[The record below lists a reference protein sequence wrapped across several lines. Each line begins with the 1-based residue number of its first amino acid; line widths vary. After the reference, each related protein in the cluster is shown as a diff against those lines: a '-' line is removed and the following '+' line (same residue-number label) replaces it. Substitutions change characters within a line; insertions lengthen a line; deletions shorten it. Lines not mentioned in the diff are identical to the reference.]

1 MTGGTSVKTAFFAHS
16 TTDGSQ
22 GDWQGLAEHLVG
34 VSRLAGEFA
43 AQFHGEA
50 AAGLAGLLH
59 DLGKYTAAFQ
69 ARLRGSNIPADH
81 STAGAAMVRQLAR
94 GNGALM
100 AELISYA
107 IAGHH
112 AGLPDWRGETGA
124 LKDRFAAYD
133 PSGLDP
139 IWKTEIAPEAGDL
152 LPRMVSGF
160 QNYRGFRLA
169 FLGRML
175 FSCLVDA
182 DYKDTEAFYSE
193 REGSSSDRVWA
204 SLQDVLPSLQEKL
217 DKEFASFPD
226 GGNVNRL
233 RSEILAHV
241 RSQASDQPGLFTLTV
256 PTGGGKTLASL
267 AFALDHAR
275 LKGQRRII
283 YAIPFTSIIDQT
295 AKIFRDILGD
305 EHVLEHHSAIDAEKI
320 DGRTARDKLRLAM
333 EDWAAPVVVTTNVQL
348 FESLFSSRP
357 SHCRKLHNIANSV
370 IVLDEAQTLP
380 RHLLAPCV
388 RAIDEL
394 AHSYGC
400 TVILC
405 TATQPALDERHFPM
419 SKPKEDPHPL
429 ALPLQDR
436 ELAPDPRRLAK
447 ELRRVTLR
455 FVGDRS
461 NDALVREL
469 GETSQGLI
477 IVNSR
482 QHALE
487 LYEAAK
493 GAGLEGLFH
502 LSTRQYAVHR
512 RAILDEV
519 RARLKNKQPC
529 RVVAT
534 SLIEAGVDVDFP
546 LVWRAEAGL
555 DQIAQAA
562 GRCNREG
569 KRAAEESF
577 VSVFTAP
584 GVAIPKEIKGLIGA
598 RERMERHHDDLLSSA
613 AIEAYFKEVFWQQG
627 QNIGAREFVDAF
639 RFDRALLAKADRPS
653 TDFPYRTVGENFR
666 MIESAMR
673 PVIVERDEK
682 AKAIIAKLFLDNI
695 SSGSLARD
703 LQGYIVQV
711 PPKARDLLIACG
723 HVRFVEPDLRAD
735 QFAVLQTESLYEEE
749 VGLRWENSEYLGMEN
764 SII

>member
-1 MTGGTSVKTAFFAHS
+1 VFFAHS
-16 TTDGSQ
+16 TPDGSQ
-22 GDWQGLAEHLVG
+22 SDWQGLAAHLVA
-34 VSRLAGEFA
+34 VSELAGRFA
-43 AQFHGEA
+43 APFQGA
-50 AAGLAGLLH
+50 AAAKLAGLLH

-69 ARLRGSNIPADH
+69 ARLRGSTIPADH
-81 STAGAAMVRQLAR
+81 STAGAVIVRQLAQ
-94 GNGALM
+94 GNDRLM

-124 LKDRFAAYD
+124 LKDRLKAFD
-133 PSGLDP
+133 LGVLDP
-139 IWKTEIAPEAGDL
+139 IWESEVAPVPTDL
-152 LPRMVSGF
+152 LPQIARQFRSYSGF
-160 QNYRGFRLA
+160 RFA

-182 DYKDTEAFYSE
+182 DYKDTEAFYNE
-193 REGSSSDRVWA
+193 RERKAADREWV
-204 SLQDVLPSLQEKL
+204 SLEQVLPDLQAKL
-217 DKEFASFPD
+217 DRKFASFTRD
-226 GGNVNRL
+226 SDVNRL
-233 RSEILAHV
+233 RGEILAHV
-241 RSQASDQPGLFTLTV
+241 LSRVSDEPGLFTLTV

-267 AFALDHAR
+267 AFALAHAR
-275 LKGQRRII
+275 QKSKRRII

-305 EHVLEHHSAIDAEKI
+305 EHVLEHHSAIDFEKFE
-320 DGRTARDKLRLAM
+320 GRTSRDKLRLAM

-348 FESLFSSRP
+348 FESLFASRP

-388 RAIDEL
+388 RVIDEL
-394 AHSYGC
+394 ARSYGC

-405 TATQPALDERHFPM
+405 TATQPALDERNFPER
-419 SKPKEDPHPL
+419 EDKVPHPL
-429 ALPLQDR
+429 ALPLKGR
-436 ELAPDPRRLAK
+436 ELAPDPLQLAK
-447 ELRRVTLR
+447 KLSRATLR
-455 FVGDRS
+455 FVGERN
-461 NDALVREL
+461 NDELVEEL

-493 GAGLEGLFH
+493 TAGLKGLFH
-502 LSTRQYAVHR
+502 LTTRQCAVHR

-519 RARLKNKQPC
+519 RARLRDGKSC
-529 RVVAT
+529 RLVAT

-546 LVWRAEAGL
+546 RVWRAEAGL

-569 KRAAEESF
+569 TRAAKESI
-577 VSVFTAP
+577 VSVFIAP
-584 GVAIPKEIKGLIGA
+584 GIAIPKEIRGLIGA
-598 RERMERHHDDLLSSA
+598 RERMERYHDDLLSPA

-627 QNIGAREFVDAF
+627 ENIGTSEFVDAF
-639 RFDRALLAKADRPS
+639 RFDRVQLK
-653 TDFPYRTVGENFR
+653 TDFPYRTIGESFR

-673 PVIVERDEK
+673 PVIIERDEK
-682 AKAIIAKLFLDNI
+682 AEALIAKLALENV

-711 PPKARDLLIACG
+711 PPKARELLVANG
-723 HVRFVEPDLRAD
+723 HVRFVAPNLRAD
-735 QFAVLQTESLYEEE
+735 QFAVLQTASLYDEE
-749 VGLRWENSEYLGMEN
+749 VGLRWDEAGYLAIEN
-764 SII
+764 SIL